1 MAHSSS
7 SAQIAQRYALSLLRV
22 ADQSHVTEIVEQDM
36 RDMNSMLHASPD
48 LVRAL
53 SSQILNKIAL
63 QNVVADIALKAN
75 FNPISAKFL
84 RVLAQ
89 NGRLSHLQ
97 TIIQQILK
105 LCAERRGETDAEVR
119 TAVALTPAQQKLLQD
134 NLKQSTGKHV
144 HLNITIDPSL
154 MGGMVVTIGSHMID
168 DTVKSKLDRLKQ
180 NLQTSSNQ
188 NLNQKEVA

>member
-22 ADQSHVTEIVEQDM
+22 ADQSRVTEIVEQDM
-36 RDMNSMLHASPD
+36 RDMNSMLNASPD

-63 QNVVADIALKAN
+63 QNVVADISVKAN

-84 RVLAQ
+84 SVLAQ
-89 NGRLSHLQ
+89 NGRLSHLK
-97 TIIQQILK
+97 TIIKQILK